1 MKYRIGL
8 DVGANSLGWSVVEL
22 DETGKQLVKLVDAGA
37 RIFTDGRVEKSNA
50 TLKADRRAARSA
62 RRRRDRYKQRRTFLL
77 EELGKFGLFPGNR
90 TQTDKEKRVAL
101 QKKDPLQ
108 LRSDALERELP
119 LFDIGRAL
127 VHLNQRRGFK
137 SNRKDA
143 ESRDGVVK
151 ASVKLLQQK
160 LEEAEAPTLG
170 AFLWKRR
177 KRRLPTRTRRHGKKK
192 SDLYEFYPTRALL
205 EREFDAI
212 WKAQKTSYPTV
223 LTDEARQRIHDV
235 IFTQRPLKPAVLGKC
250 VYLTDYDRTYRAM
263 PTFQRYRI
271 YQEINNLEWAT
282 STEQR
287 RVLDYPEARD
297 RLIEMAERPTT
308 KKGNVTFGKMKK
320 ELQGMGIAEGDF
332 QFNLETAK
340 RKGLDGNLTSNLMQ
354 REGFVGPDWHAW
366 SLEKQDDFI
375 AVILDDKLSDEEV
388 KGELV
393 RKYGLTEDAA
403 AACTEAPLLDGAAQL
418 SLEAAG
424 LLLTKMRD
432 DSCIQSDA
440 VQAVAREHRK
450 FRNPFTRAGDGAL
463 LDKLPYYG
471 EAVRG
476 HIIPGKGDEEHVQ
489 NRVGMVTNP
498 TVHIAMNQIRHVVN
512 EIIESYGR
520 PYSIAIELGR
530 ELPVGAEGR
539 KELDRQQA
547 ENQETNDRLDGL
559 LREQKQTPNHDNR
572 LRLRLWEELAPNP
585 LERFCPFSGRRIGI
599 TDLFNGQ
606 HVQIDHLIPFS
617 VSLDD
622 TPANKIVCTAQAN
635 QDKAN
640 RTPFE
645 AFGNSPEG
653 YDWNEIFERSR
664 LLPKNKQ
671 WRFQENAL
679 EIWKRDHDDFLSR
692 HLNDT
697 RYIGRLTREYLEN
710 VCPRNRIDVLTGRL
724 TALLRDH
731 WGLKRVL
738 SDDRDRKNRDDHRHH
753 AVDAIVTAMTT
764 RAMLQKIS
772 TAAGRAEELNVERL
786 FDGKKAIDPWPSFRE
801 DVKALIPDTTVSH
814 KPRRQK
820 QGQLHND
827 KAYGIVSG
835 PSGNGLHTVVIRKSI
850 EDLTHITQ
858 GRRPETIAS
867 RLETIRDDHLRK
879 KFLESFE
886 KEGKEGVQKLAE
898 RKNIRRLR
906 CTENL
911 KIIPI
916 ENAQGERYKAYKPD
930 SNWAA
935 EIYEYPPGHEKAG
948 EWEGEVI
955 TRFEANQKE
964 FQPGQTH
971 KPHPACKLVMRLHI
985 DDYLEIDEDG
995 RRRLKRIQ
1003 KMRQNGGLSL
1013 ADPEQANVDKRNRDR
1028 KDPFKYLSKSL
1039 GQLQKLSA
1047 RKVHVSP
1054 TGKQSYGK

>member
-22 DETGKQLVKLVDAGA
+22 DETGKQLVELVDAGA

-50 TLKADRRAARSA
+50 TLKVDRRAARSA
-62 RRRRDRYKQRRTFLL
+62 RRRDRYKQRRTFLL
-77 EELGKFGLFPGNR
+77 EELADLGLFPYDE
-90 TQTDKEKRVAL
+90 TQSDKARRAAL

-108 LRSDALERELP
+108 LRSDALERKLP

-127 VHLNQRRGFK
+127 FHLNQRPGFK

-151 ASVKLLQQK
+151 DSIGALQQK

-212 WKAQKTSYPTV
+212 WKAQKPYYPTV
-223 LTDEARQRIHDV
+223 LTDEAHQRLHDV

-250 VYLTDYDRTYRAM
+250 VYLTDHDRTYRAM

-271 YQEINNLEWAT
+271 YQEINNLEWAIN
-282 STEQR
+282 TEQR

-320 ELQGMGIAEGDF
+320 ELQRIGIAEGDF

-340 RKGLDGNLTSNLMQ
+340 RKGLDGNSTSNLMQ
-354 REGFVGPDWHAW
+354 REGLVGPDWHAW
-366 SLEKQDDFI
+366 PLEKQDDFI
-375 AVILDDKLSDEEV
+375 AVILGDELSDEEV

-418 SLEAAG
+418 SLEAAR
-424 LLLTKMRD
+424 LLLAKMCD

-440 VQAVAREHRK
+440 VQAVAREHPQ

-463 LDKLPYYG
+463 LDELPYYG
-471 EAVRG
+471 EVVRG

-512 EIIESYGR
+512 EIIGSCGR

-547 ENQETNDRLDGL
+547 KNQETNARLNGL
-559 LREQKQTPNHDNR
+559 LREQKQTPNRDNR
-572 LRLRLWEELAPNP
+572 LRLRLWEELAADP
-585 LERFCPFSGRRIGI
+585 LGRRCPYSGKPINI

-606 HVQIDHLIPFS
+606 HVHIDHLIPFS

-622 TPANKIVCTAQAN
+622 TPANKTVCIAQAN

-645 AFGNSPEG
+645 AFGNSPER
-653 YDWNEIFERSR
+653 YDWHEIFERSR

-724 TALLRDH
+724 TDLLRGH
-731 WGLKRVL
+731 WGLNRVL

-764 RAMLQKIS
+764 RSMLQKIA
-772 TAAGRAEELNVERL
+772 TVARRAEDLNVEQL

-801 DVKALIPDTTVSH
+801 DVKASIRDTTVSH

-827 KAYGIVSG
+827 NAYGIVSG
-835 PSGNGLHTVVIRKSI
+835 PSDNGLHTVVIRKSI
-850 EDLTHITQ
+850 EDLTQ
-858 GRRPETIAS
+858 GPRLETIES

-898 RKNIRRLR
+898 QKNIRRLR

-916 ENAQGERYKAYKPD
+916 ENARGERYKACKPD

-935 EIYEYPPGHEKAG
+935 EIYAYPPGHEKAG
-948 EWEGEVI
+948 KWEGVVI
-955 TRFEANQKE
+955 SRFEANQKE
-964 FQPGQTH
+964 FQPGQTR

-985 DDYLEIDEDG
+985 NDYLEIDEEG
-995 RRRLKRIQ
+995 RRCLKRIQ
-1003 KMRQNGGLSL
+1003 KMTQEGRLSL
-1013 ADPEQANVDKRNRDR
+1013 ADPEQANVDKRNRD
-1028 KDPFKYLSKSL
+1028 KADPFKYLSKSL
-1039 GQLQKLSA
+1039 GQLQKLNA

>member
-22 DETGKQLVKLVDAGA
+22 DGTGIQPVKLVDAGA
-37 RIFTDGRVEKSNA
+37 RIFTDGRDEKSNA
-50 TLKADRRAARSA
+50 TLKADRRAARSG

-77 EELGKFGLFPGNR
+77 EELCKFGLFPGNQ
-90 TQTDKEKRVAL
+90 TQPDKEKRVAL

-119 LFDIGRAL
+119 LFEIGRAL
-127 VHLNQRRGFK
+127 FHMNQRRGFK

-151 ASVKLLQQK
+151 ASIKLLQQK
-160 LEEAEAPTLG
+160 LEEVEAPTLG
-170 AFLWKRR
+170 AFLWQRR
-177 KRRLPTRTRRHGKKK
+177 KRRLPTRTRRHGTKK

-212 WKAQKTSYPTV
+212 WKAQKPYSPTV

-235 IFTQRPLKPAVLGKC
+235 IFTQRPLKPTVLGKC
-250 VYLTDYDRTYRAM
+250 IYLTDHDRTYRAM

-282 STEQR
+282 STGRR
-287 RVLDYPEARD
+287 RVLDHPEARD
-297 RLIEMAERPTT
+297 RFVKMAEQPTT
-308 KKGNVTFGKMKK
+308 KKGDVTFGKMKK
-320 ELQGMGIAEGDF
+320 ELQRMGVAEGDF
-332 QFNLETAK
+332 RFNLETAK

-354 REGFVGPDWHAW
+354 REDRVGLDWHDW
-366 SLEKQDDFI
+366 PLEKQDAFI
-375 AVILDDKLSDEEV
+375 AVILDDELNDEEV
-388 KGELV
+388 KEELV

-403 AACTEAPLLDGAAQL
+403 AACTEARLLDGAAQL
-418 SLEAAG
+418 SLEAAR
-424 LLLTKMRD
+424 LLLAKMRD

-440 VQAVAREHRK
+440 VQAVAQEHIR
-450 FRNPFTRAGDGAL
+450 FRNPFTRVSDGEL

-471 EAVRG
+471 KAVRG
-476 HIIPGKGDEEHVQ
+476 HIIPGKGDEEHFQ

-498 TVHIAMNQIRHVVN
+498 TVHIAMNQIRHVAN
-512 EIIESYGR
+512 EIIGTYGR

-530 ELPVGAEGR
+530 ALPLGAKGR
-539 KELDRQQA
+539 KKLDRQQA
-547 ENQETNDRLDGL
+547 ENQETNARLDNL
-559 LREQKQTPNHDNR
+559 LRQHRQTPNHDNR

-585 LERFCPFSGRRIGI
+585 LERFCPFSGRRICI

-622 TPANKIVCTAQAN
+622 TPANKSVCIAQAN
-635 QDKAN
+635 QDKGN
-640 RTPFE
+640 QTPFQ
-645 AFGNSPEG
+645 AFGHSPEG
-653 YDWNEIFERSR
+653 YDWSQIFERSQ
-664 LLPKNKQ
+664 LLPDNKQ
-671 WRFQENAL
+671 WRFQKDAL

-710 VCPRNRIDVLTGRL
+710 VCPSNRIDVLTGRL
-724 TALLRDH
+724 TALLRGH

-764 RAMLQKIS
+764 RAMLQRIS

-786 FDGKKAIDPWPSFRE
+786 FEGKKAIDPWPSFRE
-801 DVKALIPDTTVSH
+801 DVKALIRDTTVSH

-827 KAYGIVSG
+827 TAYGIVSG
-835 PSGNGLHTVVIRKSI
+835 PSGNGRHTVVIRKSI
-850 EDLTHITQ
+850 ENLTQ
-858 GRRPETIAS
+858 Q

-879 KFLESFE
+879 EFLESFE

-916 ENAQGERYKAYKPD
+916 KNARGEPYKAYKPD

-935 EIYEYPPGHEKAG
+935 EIYEYPPGHKKAG
-948 EWEGEVI
+948 EWDGVVI

-964 FQPGQTH
+964 FWPGQTH

-995 RRRLKRIQ
+995 CRRLKRIQ
-1003 KMRQNGGLSL
+1003 KMRQDGKFSL

-1028 KDPFKYLSKSL
+1028 EDPFKYLSKSL
-1039 GQLQKLSA
+1039 GQLQKLNA
-1047 RKVHVSP
+1047 RKVHISP

>member
-22 DETGKQLVKLVDAGA
+22 DETGKQPVELVDAGA

-77 EELGKFGLFPGNR
+77 EELARLGLFPDDG
-90 TQTDKEKRVAL
+90 TQSDKARRAAL
-101 QKKDPLQ
+101 QKKDPLR

-127 VHLNQRRGFK
+127 FHLNQRRGFK

-151 ASVKLLQQK
+151 DSIEALQQK

-212 WKAQKTSYPTV
+212 WKAQKLYYPTV
-223 LTDEARQRIHDV
+223 LTDEAHQRLHDV

-250 VYLTDYDRTYRAM
+250 VYLTDHDRTYRAM
-263 PTFQRYRI
+263 PTFHRYRI
-271 YQEINNLEWAT
+271 YQEINNLEWT
-282 STEQR
+282 TRTEQR

-320 ELQGMGIAEGDF
+320 ELQRIGIAGGDF

-340 RKGLDGNLTSNLMQ
+340 RKGLDGNSTSNLMQ
-354 REGFVGPDWHAW
+354 REGLVGPDWHAW
-366 SLEKQDDFI
+366 LLEKQDDFI
-375 AVILDDKLSDEEV
+375 AVILDDELSDEEV

-418 SLEAAG
+418 SLKAAK
-424 LLLTKMRD
+424 LLLAKMRD

-440 VQAVAREHRK
+440 VQAVAREHPQ

-463 LDKLPYYG
+463 LDELPYYG
-471 EAVRG
+471 EVVRG
-476 HIIPGKGDEEHVQ
+476 HIIPGKGDEEHFQ

-512 EIIESYGR
+512 EIIGSYGN

-547 ENQETNDRLDGL
+547 ENQETNARLDGL
-559 LREQKQTPNHDNR
+559 LREQKQTPNRDNR
-572 LRLRLWEELAPNP
+572 LRLRLWEELASDP
-585 LERFCPFSGRRIGI
+585 LGRRCPYSGKPINI

-606 HVQIDHLIPFS
+606 YVHIDHLIPFS

-645 AFGNSPEG
+645 AFGNSLEG
-653 YDWNEIFERSR
+653 YDWHEIFARSR
-664 LLPKNKQ
+664 LLSKNKQ

-710 VCPRNRIDVLTGRL
+710 VCPSQQN
-724 TALLRDH
+724 
-731 WGLKRVL
+731 
-738 SDDRDRKNRDDHRHH
+738 
-753 AVDAIVTAMTT
+753 
-764 RAMLQKIS
+764 
-772 TAAGRAEELNVERL
+772 
-786 FDGKKAIDPWPSFRE
+786 
-801 DVKALIPDTTVSH
+801 
-814 KPRRQK
+814 
-820 QGQLHND
+820 
-827 KAYGIVSG
+827 
-835 PSGNGLHTVVIRKSI
+835 
-850 EDLTHITQ
+850 
-858 GRRPETIAS
+858 
-867 RLETIRDDHLRK
+867 
-879 KFLESFE
+879 
-886 KEGKEGVQKLAE
+886 
-898 RKNIRRLR
+898 RRLDR
-906 CTENL
+906 TADRSL
-911 KIIPI
+911 
-916 ENAQGERYKAYKPD
+916 
-930 SNWAA
+930 
-935 EIYEYPPGHEKAG
+935 
-948 EWEGEVI
+948 
-955 TRFEANQKE
+955 TR
-964 FQPGQTH
+964 
-971 KPHPACKLVMRLHI
+971 
-985 DDYLEIDEDG
+985 
-995 RRRLKRIQ
+995 
-1003 KMRQNGGLSL
+1003 
-1013 ADPEQANVDKRNRDR
+1013 
-1028 KDPFKYLSKSL
+1028 SL
-1039 GQLQKLSA
+1039 GTQSCA
-1047 RKVHVSP
+1047 R
-1054 TGKQSYGK
+1054 

>member
-8 DVGANSLGWSVVEL
+8 DVGANSLGWSIVEL
-22 DETGKQLVKLVDAGA
+22 DETGKQPVKLVDAGA
-37 RIFTDGRVEKSNA
+37 RIFTDGRDEKSKA
-50 TLKADRRAARSA
+50 TLKADRRIARSA
-62 RRRRDRYKQRRTFLL
+62 RRRRDRYRQRRTYLL
-77 EELGKFGLFPGNR
+77 EELVELGLFPDDE
-90 TQTDKEKRVAL
+90 TSSDKARRAAL
-101 QKKDPLQ
+101 QKKDPLH
-108 LRSDALERELP
+108 LRSDALERRLC
-119 LFDIGRAL
+119 LFDIGRVL
-127 VHLNQRRGFK
+127 FHLNQRRGFK

-205 EREFDAI
+205 EQEFCAI
-212 WKAQKTSYPTV
+212 WKAQKDYHPKV
-223 LTDEARQRIHDV
+223 LTNEARQRLHKV
-235 IFTQRPLKPAVLGKC
+235 IFTQRPLKPVILGKC
-250 VYLTDYDRTYRAM
+250 VYLTDRDRTYRAM

-282 STEQR
+282 STGR
-287 RVLDYPEARD
+287 RRLRDYPEARD

-354 REGFVGPDWHAW
+354 REGLVGPDWHAW
-366 SLEKQDDFI
+366 PLEKQDAFI
-375 AVILDDKLSDEEV
+375 AVILDDEASDEEV
-388 KGELV
+388 REKLV
-393 RKYGLTEDAA
+393 QEYGLTEVAA
-403 AACTEAPLLDGAAQL
+403 AACTEAPLLDGTAQL
-418 SLEAAG
+418 SLEAAR
-424 LLLTKMRD
+424 LLLAKMRD

-440 VQAVAREHRK
+440 VQAVAREHQK

-471 EAVRG
+471 EVVRG
-476 HIIPGKGDEEHVQ
+476 HIIPGKGDEEHFQ

-512 EIIESYGR
+512 EIIGSYGR

-547 ENQETNDRLDGL
+547 ENQKTNARLDGL
-559 LREQKQTPNHDNR
+559 LREHKQPPNHDNR

-585 LERFCPFSGRRIGI
+585 LERFCPFSGRRICI

-606 HVQIDHLIPFS
+606 NIQIDHLIPFS
-617 VSLDD
+617 ISLDD
-622 TPANKIVCTAQAN
+622 SPANKVVCTAQAN
-635 QDKAN
+635 QDKGKQ
-640 RTPFE
+640 TPFQ

-724 TALLRDH
+724 TALLRGH
-731 WGLKRVL
+731 WGLNRVL

-764 RAMLQKIS
+764 RAMLQRIS

-801 DVKALIPDTTVSH
+801 DVKALIRDTTVSH

-827 KAYGIVSG
+827 NTYGVVSR
-835 PSGNGLHTVVIRKSI
+835 PNSKRLSTVVIRKPIDEFIKGSK
-850 EDLTHITQ
+850 
-858 GRRPETIAS
+858 PEVIRS
-867 RLETIRDDHLRK
+867 RLKTIRDDHLREEI
-879 KFLESFE
+879 LESFD

-898 RKNIRRLR
+898 QKNIRRLR
-906 CTENL
+906 STENL
-911 KIIPI
+911 RIIPI

-935 EIYEYPPGHEKAG
+935 EIYAYPSGHEKAG
-948 EWEGEVI
+948 KWEGVVI
-955 TRFEANQKE
+955 SRFEANQKE
-964 FQPGQTH
+964 FQPGQTR
-971 KPHPACKLVMRLHI
+971 KPHPAAKLVMRLHI
-985 DDYLEIDEDG
+985 NDYIEIDEDE

-1003 KMRQNGGLSL
+1003 KMSEKGDLSL
-1013 ADPEQANVDKRNRDR
+1013 VDPEQANVDKRNRDQA
-1028 KDPFKYLSKSL
+1028 DPFKYLSKSL
-1039 GQLQKLSA
+1039 GQLQNLDA
-1047 RKVHVSP
+1047 RKVHLSP
-1054 TGKQSYGK
+1054 TGKKSYGK